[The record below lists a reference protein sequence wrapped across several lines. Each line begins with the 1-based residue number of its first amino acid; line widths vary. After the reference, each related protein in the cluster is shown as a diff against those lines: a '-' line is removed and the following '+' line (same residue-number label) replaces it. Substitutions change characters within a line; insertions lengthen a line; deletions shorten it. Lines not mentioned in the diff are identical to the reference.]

1 MTRARIGVAV
11 TTALACVMFASGCPK
26 DDDKTGVGNASQ
38 DGGSSG
44 PGVGSGGSQHTGSG
58 GSTSNGAHAGSGG
71 NGSNDMMS
79 GGEDAGGS
87 GHVTLD
93 AGGANGG
100 GGALDAGSA
109 QSGACKVGGCSSE
122 LCTDGTDNVV
132 SPCIWR
138 DEYACYK
145 DATCERQADGQCGW
159 TDTPA
164 LQKCLANPTGAGGGA
179 LHWFQTCGAPVCMAG
194 DTPFDDPNVPN
205 CTKDQTEGAACD
217 TKDQLCDGVASCGA
231 SLVCSD
237 QDPTM
242 GPGGCPRSRAR
253 YKQDIEYL
261 DARQLRDYHAQLMSL
276 PLASYRYKN
285 APAAP
290 QLGFIIDDVEPSV
303 AVAGDHVNMY
313 GYLSMAVAAIQV
325 QAQQIDALQ
334 HEVEQLR
341 SQLPSEPAMCTQP

>member
-1 MTRARIGVAV
+1 MTRSSSRIGISVAA
-11 TTALACVMFASGCPK
+11 ALACVFASGCPK
-26 DDDKTGVGNASQ
+26 DDDKTGGSNATQ

-44 PGVGSGGSQHTGSG
+44 PGAGGGGSQHSGSG
-58 GSTSNGAHAGSGG
+58 GSTSNGGHTGSGG
-71 NGSNDMMS
+71 KGSNDMT
-79 GGEDAGGS
+79 GGSKDAGD
-87 GHVTLD
+87 HVALD
-93 AGGANGG
+93 AGNANGG
-100 GGALDAGSA
+100 GGAVDAGSA

-122 LCTDGTDNVV
+122 LCTDMDNVA
-132 SPCIWR
+132 SDCIWR
-138 DEYACYK
+138 DEFACYK
-145 DATCERQADGQCGW
+145 DATCERQTDGQCGW

-164 LQKCLANPTGAGGGA
+164 LQKCLADPTGAGGGA

-194 DTPFDDPNVPN
+194 DMPFDDPNVSN

-217 TKDQLCDGVASCGA
+217 TKDQRCDGVASCGA
-231 SLVCSD
+231 SLVCTD
-237 QDPTM
+237 TDPTQ

-261 DARQLRDYHAQLMSL
+261 DARQLGDYHAQLMSL

-290 QLGFIIDDVEPSV
+290 QLGFIIDDIEPSV

-341 SQLPSEPAMCTQP
+341 SQLPSEPAVCTQPAR